1 MAAPAKEIGG
11 WRDIGAYLKSAGFR
25 FAALFAVLFLAAI
38 LGFALMLWWGTAGT
52 LSRQIDDAIRA
63 DAIGLQE
70 AWRGGGVAAVK
81 EAIGERLA
89 VDIDDHAIY
98 VLMDEAGNR
107 LAGNLDRW
115 PGAAEMPAS
124 WSADTVRRDGVEVP
138 ARLYRVPLDQGHRLL
153 VGRDATDREKLR
165 SLLSEALLWSFA
177 VAVAFALAGAAALRR
192 ALADRLRA
200 ASSTAGAITA
210 GDLSRRVPLS
220 TQRDEFDQLGESMNA
235 MLDRIDQLMAGIK
248 GVSDSIAHD
257 LRTPIARARMR
268 LENALL
274 SAADEESLRAAMETT
289 VADLDGISR
298 VFQALLRIAEAEAG
312 ARRAA
317 FAPFDLAAV
326 LTDAAEVYGA
336 LAEERQQHLETS
348 WPEQLQM
355 VGDRDMVLQ
364 AVANLLDNA
373 VKFTPEGGT
382 IRLSANA
389 PARGRREI
397 IVRDEG
403 PGLAVEDRARAGERF
418 FRADPSRAL
427 PGSGLGLSL
436 VKAVAAL
443 HGGELRLG
451 DAEAGAA
458 KTGLEARLM
467 LSSRA

>member
-1 MAAPAKEIGG
+1 M
-11 WRDIGAYLKSAGFR
+11 
-25 FAALFAVLFLAAI
+25 LFLAAI

-63 DAIGLQE
+63 DALGLQE
-70 AWRGGGVAAVK
+70 QWRSGGTKAVV

-98 VLMDEAGNR
+98 LLTDGAGRR

-115 PGAAEMPAS
+115 PAAADMPGAWA
-124 WSADTVRRDGVEVP
+124 ADKVRRDGVTIP
-138 ARLYRVPLDQGHRLL
+138 ARLHHVPLDQGHRLL

-165 SLLSEALLWSFA
+165 TLLSEALLWSFA

-200 ASSTAGAITA
+200 ASVTAGAIA
-210 GDLSRRVPLS
+210 GGDLSRRVPLS
-220 TQRDEFDQLGESMNA
+220 AQRDEFDQLGESMNA
-235 MLDRIDQLMAGIK
+235 MLDRIDQLMVGIK

-274 SAADEESLRAAMETT
+274 TAPDEDSLRTAMETT

-317 FAPFDLAAV
+317 FAHFNLTAV
-326 LTDAAEVYGA
+326 LSDAAEVYGA
-336 LAEERQQHLETS
+336 LAEERGQHLETS
-348 WPEQLQM
+348 WPERLEM
-355 VGDRDMVLQ
+355 IGDRDMVLQ
-364 AVANLLDNA
+364 AIANLLDNA

-382 IRLSANA
+382 IRLSASA
-389 PARGRREI
+389 PARGKREI

-403 PGLAVEDRARAGERF
+403 PGLAAEDRARAGQRF

-436 VKAVAAL
+436 VKAVAVL

-451 DAEAGAA
+451 DAQPGAA
-458 KTGLEARLM
+458 RPGLEARLI
-467 LSSRA
+467 LNSRA